1 MSSYKLGKELD
12 DLKAEYEAA
21 EKMSEVEIQDEY
33 NTDEYNTDDSKA
45 EFLSYLQEEID
56 DLQSRYDEAIEEEEA
71 EENRDWRTAGL
82 DPAFSSWEEVNR
94 MFV

>member
-21 EKMSEVEIQDEY
+21 EKMSEAEIQ
-33 NTDEYNTDDSKA
+33 DEYNTDDSKA

-94 MFV
+94 MLV

>member
-21 EKMSEVEIQDEY
+21 EKMSEAEIQ
-33 NTDEYNTDDSKA
+33 DEYNTDDSKA

-56 DLQSRYDEAIEEEEA
+56 DLQSRNDEAIEEEEA

>member
-1 MSSYKLGKELD
+1 MSSCNLGKELD
-12 DLKAEYEAA
+12 DLKAEYAAA
-21 EKMSEVEIQDEY
+21 EKMSEEEIQ
-33 NTDEYNTDDSKA
+33 NEYNTDDNKE

-56 DLQSRYDEAIEEEEA
+56 YLQSRYDEAIEEEEA